1 MVVCAKTKLTFFI
14 YIYTHNLQKT
24 QYFFLSINFV
34 ATLHI
39 SLQTTVADPNP
50 EPFSEQ
56 SRMRNRRDSLEYGI
70 VEAPGYHTLASVMG
84 TNPEYAIFRKF
95 SSLNAFTRSSLS
107 LRLKARIAA
116 FRTLIP
122 SLRLG

>member
-1 MVVCAKTKLTFFI
+1 M
-14 YIYTHNLQKT
+14 
-24 QYFFLSINFV
+24 
-34 ATLHI
+34 
-39 SLQTTVADPNP
+39 ADPNP

-95 SSLNAFTRSSLS
+95 SSLNALNLMRLQAELLELEEEYKVELFRGEKNEKGVPLASSFKALHES
-107 LRLKARIAA
+107 SSNQKRLLESISVKLDVYSKSRFVDHA
-116 FRTLIP
+116 
-122 SLRLG
+122 